1 MRQGVIYRALKENCV
16 VPFFQPIHDIR
27 SGKLAGAEILARLCL
42 PDGSVVSPAAFLPYL
57 TTLEMI
63 SELTRTLLI
72 HTEEWL
78 RRICIPEAFRLSFNI
93 PPDGLGLSWLAD
105 SCRSI
110 VEGTGSRITLVAELT
125 ETSPLSLERLHL
137 EYGLYRLR
145 DAGVL
150 LALDDFG
157 TGYSGFHLL
166 QQTGADIIKIPREFI
181 CSLSDCHVSHSIIES
196 VMLLAKTQDLDIIAE
211 GVETHEQLSALLEK
225 GVTTAQG
232 YYYSQP
238 LSAVD
243 FSGYINRYR

>member
-1 MRQGVIYRALKENCV
+1 MRKTEQWNSRVICQTLKENGA

-27 SGKLAGAEILARLCL
+27 TGKLTGAEILARLSL

-57 TTLEMI
+57 NTLETI

-78 RRICIPEAFRLSFNI
+78 RRIFLPEAFRLSFNI
-93 PPDGLGLSWLAD
+93 PADGLGLLWLAD
-105 SCRSI
+105 YCQAI
-110 VEGTGSRITLVAELT
+110 VGGASSHITLVAELM
-125 ETSPLSLERLHL
+125 ETSPLSLEKLHL
-137 EYGLYRLR
+137 EHGLHRMR
-145 DAGVL
+145 EAGVL

-181 CSLSDCHVSHSIIES
+181 RSLNDCQVSHSIIDS
-196 VMLLAKTQDLDIIAE
+196 VMLLAKTQKLDIIAE
-211 GVETHEQLSALLEK
+211 GVENQNQLSALQEK
-225 GVTTAQG
+225 GVVSAQG

-238 LSAVD
+238 LSAID
-243 FSGYINRYR
+243 FSY